1 MFWAQ
6 ANDLAGRA
14 LDHWVLIAVTLGLV
28 TAAVVLWRIATA
40 RRKPPVDPE
49 AGLREHLAEYP
60 PAPATTAGRRLT
72 VNDVPVRLRL
82 IVVAPT
88 GKLQAPLTPDDVPEL
103 LNDVRHGLGQFV
115 TADKPRI
122 RVWPPQLSV
131 AGFAPTFH
139 RLVESPDAGREKS
152 RWVKLAGPARTGR
165 RPFLLGLALF
175 ADEPV
180 KLGELSVET
189 TEWTEL
195 LRVERASGAA

>member
-6 ANDLAGRA
+6 ANDLTGRA
-14 LDHWVLIAVTLGLV
+14 ADNWILIAIGVGIGV
-28 TAAVVLWRIATA
+28 AAVVLWRIATA
-40 RRKPPVDPE
+40 RRQPPVDPE
-49 AGLREHLAEYP
+49 AGLREQLAEYP
-60 PAPATTAGRRLT
+60 PAPSATADRRLT

-82 IVVAPT
+82 VVVAPT
-88 GKLQAPLTPDDVPEL
+88 GKLQAPITPDDVPEL

-115 TADKPRI
+115 AADKPRV

-139 RLVESPDAGREKS
+139 RLVESPDAGRETS

-165 RPFLLGLALF
+165 RAVLLGLAVF

-180 KLGELSVET
+180 KLGELQVET

>member
-6 ANDLAGRA
+6 AHDLADEA
-14 LDHWVLIAVTLGLV
+14 ADNWVLIAVGV
-28 TAAVVLWRIATA
+28 GIGVAAVVLWRIATA
-40 RRKPPVDPE
+40 RKKPHLDLE

-60 PAPATTAGRRLT
+60 PAPPVVGGRRLT

-82 IVVAPT
+82 VVVAPA
-88 GKLQAPLTPDDVPEL
+88 GKQQAPVTPDDVPEL
-103 LNDVRHGLGQFV
+103 LDDIRHGLGQFV
-115 TADKPRI
+115 AADKPRV

-139 RLVESPDAGREKS
+139 RLVESPDAGRERS
-152 RWVKLAGPARTGR
+152 RWIKLAGPARTGR
-165 RPFLLGLALF
+165 RAILLGLAVF

-180 KLGELSVET
+180 KLGDVQVET

-195 LRVERASGAA
+195 LRVEKASGAA